1 MPIVPERSSTPPGPR
16 ALARPG
22 TDAMAKRTRV
32 YFATDLHGSS
42 KCFRKFLNAGPTYG
56 ADVLV
61 LGADLG
67 GKAIQGI
74 VHGAGGHWRARFV
87 GTDHD
92 VADGAEL
99 EALERLIEDHGYYP
113 YRAEPGELEARQAAG
128 TLDALFVELM
138 RARLEAWMALADERL
153 RPRGIPIYVMLG
165 NDDPPE
171 LKAVLEAATWATHV
185 EGKVVALDED
195 HELISWGYSNLTPFD
210 SHREQTES
218 ELAESIEGMVGR
230 LRDPGRAVF
239 NLHVPPIASG
249 LDDAPVLDASLTVQ
263 QSLGQVRFAPAG
275 STAVRSAIEASQPLL
290 SLHGHIH
297 ESAAI
302 RRIGRTIAI
311 NPGSDYATGALNGAL
326 VSLERDKVATHQL
339 VRG

>member
-1 MPIVPERSSTPPGPR
+1 
-16 ALARPG
+16 
-22 TDAMAKRTRV
+22 MAKRTRL

-67 GKAIQGI
+67 GKAIQAI
-74 VHGAGGHWRARFV
+74 VRVAGGRWRARFI
-87 GTDHD
+87 GTDHE
-92 VADGAEL
+92 VADGPEL

-138 RARLEAWMALADERL
+138 RTRLEAWMRLADERL
-153 RPRGIPIYVMLG
+153 RPKGIPIYVMLG

-171 LKAVLEAATWATHV
+171 LQAALDAATWATPV
-185 EGKVVALDED
+185 EGRVVSLDDD
-195 HELISWGYSNLTPFD
+195 HEMIAWGYSNQTPFD
-210 SHREQTES
+210 SHREQTEA
-218 ELAESIEGMVGR
+218 ELAAAIEAMVGR
-230 LRDPGRAVF
+230 LRDPSRAVF
-239 NLHVPPIASG
+239 NLHVPPLGSG

-275 STAVRSAIEASQPLL
+275 STAVRQAIESAQPLL

-311 NPGSDYATGALNGAL
+311 NPGSDYSTGALNGAL
-326 VSLERDKVATHQL
+326 VTLERDKVATHQL

>member
-1 MPIVPERSSTPPGPR
+1 VAG
-16 ALARPG
+16 
-22 TDAMAKRTRV
+22 RTKL

-56 ADVLV
+56 ANVLV

-74 VHGAGGHWRARFV
+74 VRGSGGRWRARFV

-92 VADGAEL
+92 VSDGPEL

-113 YRAEPGELEARQAAG
+113 YRAEPGELEARQADG
-128 TLDALFVELM
+128 TLDALFLELM
-138 RARLEAWMALADERL
+138 SARLRAWMALADERL
-153 RPRGIPIYVMLG
+153 RPKAIPIYVMLG
-165 NDDPPE
+165 NDDPPQ
-171 LKAVLEAATWATHV
+171 LRAILEEATWATHV
-185 EGKVVALDED
+185 EGLVVSLDDD
-195 HELISWGYSNLTPFD
+195 HELVSWGFSNLTPFH
-210 SHREQTES
+210 SHREQTET
-218 ELAESIEGMVGR
+218 ELAASLETMIGR
-230 LRDPGRAVF
+230 LRDPARAVF
-239 NLHVPPIASG
+239 NFHVPPIASG
-249 LDDAPVLDASLTVQ
+249 LDDAPMLDASLTVQ
-263 QSLGQVRFAPAG
+263 QSLGQVKFVPAG
-275 STAVRSAIEASQPLL
+275 STAVRAAIEGSQPLL

-311 NPGSDYATGALNGAL
+311 NPGSDYSTGALNGAL
-326 VSLERDKVATHQL
+326 VTLERDKVATHQL

>member
-1 MPIVPERSSTPPGPR
+1 M
-16 ALARPG
+16 AR
-22 TDAMAKRTRV
+22 RTRL

-74 VHGAGGHWRARFV
+74 VCGAGGRWRARFV

-92 VADGAEL
+92 VAEGPEL
-99 EALERLIEDHGYYP
+99 DALERLIEDHGYYP

-128 TLDALFVELM
+128 TIEALFLELM
-138 RARLEAWMALADERL
+138 TERLRAWMALADERL
-153 RPRGIPIYVMLG
+153 RPKGIPIYVMLG

-171 LKAVLEAATWATHV
+171 LRTILDEATWATPV
-185 EGKVVALDED
+185 EGVVTRLDED
-195 HELISWGYSNLTPFD
+195 HELVSWGYSNLTPFH
-210 SHREQTES
+210 SHREQTEQ
-218 ELAESIEGMVGR
+218 ELADSIALMVGK
-230 LRDPGRAVF
+230 LHDPARAVF

-249 LDDAPVLDASLTVQ
+249 LDDAPVIDESLTVQ
-263 QSLGQVRFAPAG
+263 ASLGQVRFAPAG
-275 STAVRSAIEASQPLL
+275 STAVRAAIEATQPLL

-311 NPGSDYATGALNGAL
+311 NPGSDYSTGALNGAL
-326 VSLERDKVATHQL
+326 VTLERDKVATHQL

>member
-1 MPIVPERSSTPPGPR
+1 MG
-16 ALARPG
+16 G
-22 TDAMAKRTRV
+22 RTRL

-74 VHGAGGHWRARFV
+74 VHGGHGRWRARFI

-92 VADGAEL
+92 VAVGAEL
-99 EALERLIEDHGYYP
+99 DALERLIEDHGYYP
-113 YRAEPGELEARQAAG
+113 YRAEPGELEERQATG
-128 TLDALFVELM
+128 TLEALFLELM
-138 RARLEAWMALADERL
+138 SERLRAWMALADERL
-153 RPRGIPIYVMLG
+153 RPKGIPIYVMLG
-165 NDDPPE
+165 NDDPPQLGAILDE
-171 LKAVLEAATWATHV
+171 ATWATHV
-185 EGKVVALDED
+185 EGRVIPLDRD
-195 HELISWGYSNLTPFD
+195 HELVSWGFSNRTPFH
-210 SHREQTES
+210 SHREQTEA
-218 ELAESIEGMVGR
+218 ELAASIATMIEG
-230 LRDPGRAVF
+230 LRDPARAVF
-239 NLHVPPIASG
+239 NFHVPPIASG
-249 LDDAPVLDASLTVQ
+249 LDDAPVLDQNLTVQ

-275 STAVRSAIEASQPLL
+275 STAVREAIERMQPLL

-326 VSLERDKVATHQL
+326 VTLERDKVATHQL

>member
-1 MPIVPERSSTPPGPR
+1 
-16 ALARPG
+16 
-22 TDAMAKRTRV
+22 MAKPTRL

-42 KCFRKFLNAGPTYG
+42 KCFRKFLNAGSAYR

-74 VHGAGGHWRARFV
+74 VRGARGRWHARFV

-92 VADGAEL
+92 VNEGPEL
-99 EALERLIEDHGYYP
+99 DALEKLIEDHGYYA

-128 TLDALFVELM
+128 TIEALFLELM
-138 RARLEAWMALADERL
+138 SARLRAWMALADERL
-153 RPRGIPIYVMLG
+153 RPLGTPIYVMLG

-171 LKAVLEAATWATHV
+171 LQRILDEATWATHV
-185 EGKVVALDED
+185 EGLVVSVDED
-195 HELISWGYSNLTPFD
+195 HELVSWGHSNLTPFH
-210 SHREQTES
+210 SHREQTEQA
-218 ELAESIEGMVGR
+218 LADSIAAMVGR
-230 LRDPGRAVF
+230 LRDPARAVF

-249 LDDAPVLDASLTVQ
+249 LYDAPVLDESLTVQ

-275 STAVRSAIEASQPLL
+275 STAVRDVIEATQPLL

-326 VSLERDKVATHQL
+326 VTLERDKVATHQL